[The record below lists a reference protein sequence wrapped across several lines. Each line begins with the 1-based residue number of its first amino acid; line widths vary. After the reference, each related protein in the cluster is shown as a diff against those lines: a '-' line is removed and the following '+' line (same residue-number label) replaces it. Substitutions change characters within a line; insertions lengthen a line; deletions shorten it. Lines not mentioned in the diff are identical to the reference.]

1 MLLSESA
8 TNRRVPH
15 ISLVFR
21 EMWDTTALNLQFSAP
36 TTNQVK
42 IRSEGRHMPKRL
54 LSTVLLAIIPIAAHA
69 QGALLVVT
77 KQSHALAI
85 VDGATLQVLARVP
98 IGEDPHEVIVGP
110 DRKTAYISNYGEGT
124 LHTLAVVDLPDQKPL
139 PPIDLTPLRGP
150 HGLTVHNE
158 TLWFTAEGSKALGT
172 MNPTTRQLETV
183 LGTGQDKTH
192 LVWVSKDG
200 RKVVASN
207 AGSGTMSV
215 FDRIEVKPVT
225 VPGAP
230 SLPASYTAPG
240 WRHTLVPVGKAAE
253 GFAVSPDEHEV
264 WVGNEDGTISIIDL
278 ATEKA
283 EAPLAADVRGANRLK
298 FTPDGRLVLV
308 TTHTGKDLV
317 VIDAQTR
324 KPIKRIPIEQHGASG
339 IQVQPDGIRA
349 FVACPRDHYVAVVDL
364 HQLTMVAKIDA
375 GREPDGLAWWTR

>member
-1 MLLSESA
+1 M
-8 TNRRVPH
+8 R
-15 ISLVFR
+15 
-21 EMWDTTALNLQFSAP
+21 
-36 TTNQVK
+36 
-42 IRSEGRHMPKRL
+42 KRL
-54 LSTVLLAIIPIAAHA
+54 LFIVILAIIPIAAHA

-110 DRKTAYISNYGEGT
+110 DRKTAYVSNYGEGT

-139 PPIDLTPLRGP
+139 PSIDLTPLRGP
-150 HGLTVHNE
+150 HGLAFHNE

-172 MNPTTRQLETV
+172 LDPKTRQIETV

-215 FDRIEVKPVT
+215 FDRTEVKPVT

-230 SLPASYTAPG
+230 LPLASYTVPG
-240 WRHTLVPVGKAAE
+240 WRHTLIPVGQAAE
-253 GFAVSPDEHEV
+253 GFAVSPDEQKL

-278 ATEKA
+278 ASEKV
-283 EAPLAADVRGANRLK
+283 EASLAADVRGANRLK

-317 VIDAQTR
+317 VIDSQTR
-324 KPIKRIPIEQHGASG
+324 KVIKRIPIEERGASG
-339 IQVQPDGIRA
+339 IQVQPDGTRA

-364 HQLTMVAKIDA
+364 HRLTMVKKIDV
-375 GREPDGLAWWTR
+375 GREPDGLAWWAR

>member
-1 MLLSESA
+1 M
-8 TNRRVPH
+8 R
-15 ISLVFR
+15 
-21 EMWDTTALNLQFSAP
+21 
-36 TTNQVK
+36 
-42 IRSEGRHMPKRL
+42 KRL
-54 LSTVLLAIIPIAAHA
+54 LSILLLAIIPLAAHA

-85 VDGATLQVLARVP
+85 VDGATLHVLARIP

-124 LHTLAVVDLPDQKPL
+124 LHTLAVVDLPNQRPL

-150 HGLTVHNE
+150 HGLTLHNE

-172 MNPTTRQLETV
+172 LNPTTGHVETV
-183 LGTGQDKTH
+183 LGTGQDKSH
-192 LVWVSKDG
+192 LVWVSREG
-200 RKVVASN
+200 QKVVASN

-215 FDRIEVKPVT
+215 FDRTEQKPVT

-230 SLPASYTAPG
+230 SLPASYTVPG
-240 WRHTLVPVGKAAE
+240 WRHTLIPVGKAAE

-264 WVGNEDGTISIIDL
+264 WVGNQDGTISIINL
-278 ATEKA
+278 VSEKA
-283 EAPLAADVRGANRLK
+283 EASLEADVRGANRLK

-317 VIDAQTR
+317 LIDAHTR
-324 KPIKRIPIEQHGASG
+324 KLIKRIPIEQRGASG
-339 IQVQPDGIRA
+339 IQVQPDGTRA
-349 FVACPRDHYVAVVDL
+349 FVACPRDHYVVVIDL
-364 HQLTMVAKIDA
+364 RQLTMVAKIDA